1 MRAVISRAFRC
12 SCFEV
17 IKSEEIFLD
26 WGNIACLAE
35 FHTWQEDK
43 TIPGSECKL
52 VKKENFSTVVS
63 TETTDTATIDDLD
76 SRWQHVVRRRSFL
89 KGVGMAG
96 AALSAGTLLAPAGTA
111 QTSSSRGKLSNGD
124 VALLQFAAWA
134 EIVESDLW
142 TQYAELGGVGP
153 SGGGAAQANE
163 EFQGFIGGNPAY
175 TLALQNLDGDMPQYI
190 TDNTDDEL
198 SHAAFLTA
206 FLQSRGVE
214 PVNLEPFRTLPS
226 SQATGARQIKR
237 ITNLMNLNVDLS
249 WYTRYR
255 SGKNPDLGA
264 AFKGPFVI
272 ANQPAI
278 PLNDTDTPPSTNPTI
293 PITGRDAERIQAIA
307 NTAGF
312 HFAFI
317 EQGGASL
324 YPTLAFKATDPTV
337 LRILV
342 SIGGVEIDHFGLWH
356 DKGGNAVSQ
365 PLAGVVDPV
374 TGLTFPDLNNPA
386 TELTQTNKI
395 LPEPCSFISKNLP
408 RCSVI
413 RPTSTQNA
421 GAVATVKAFTDDG
434 LFNGQSG
441 EFLELSMQLAIAA
454 DSVQRGF

>member
-1 MRAVISRAFRC
+1 M
-12 SCFEV
+12 
-17 IKSEEIFLD
+17 
-26 WGNIACLAE
+26 
-35 FHTWQEDK
+35 
-43 TIPGSECKL
+43 
-52 VKKENFSTVVS
+52 KKDVVS
-63 TETTDTATIDDLD
+63 STLNLETSVPETEYATKEVQR
-76 SRWQHVVRRRSFL
+76 RWQGVLERRSFL
-89 KGVGMAG
+89 KNIGITG
-96 AALSAGTLLAPAGTA
+96 AALSAGALVTAGARA
-111 QTSSSRGKLSNGD
+111 QTRSSNGKLSSGD
-124 VALLQFAAWA
+124 VALLQFALWA
-134 EIVESDLW
+134 ELVESDLW

-153 SGGGAAQANE
+153 SGGGAAQTQE

-175 TLALQNLDGDMPQYI
+175 TLALENLDGDMPQYI

-198 SHAAFLTA
+198 SHSSFLAAFLR
-206 FLQSRGVE
+206 SIGEE
-214 PVNLEPFRTLPS
+214 PVDLKSFRRLPGS
-226 SQATGARQIKR
+226 RATGSTQIKR
-237 ITNLMNLNVDLS
+237 LTNLTNLNVDLG

-255 SGKNPDLGA
+255 SGENPDLGA
-264 AFKGPFVI
+264 AFQGPFVTQ
-272 ANQPAI
+272 NQPAI
-278 PLNDTDTPPSTNPTI
+278 PLNDTDTPPATNPTI

-337 LRILV
+337 LRILI

-395 LPEPCSFISKNLP
+395 LPEPCDFISKSLP

-413 RPTSTQNA
+413 RPTSTKLG
-421 GAVATVKAFTDDG
+421 GAVATVNAFMADG
-434 LFNGQSG
+434 LFIGQSDD
-441 EFLELSMQLAIAA
+441 FFELSMSLAIAA
-454 DSVQRGF
+454 DSVERGF

>member
-1 MRAVISRAFRC
+1 M
-12 SCFEV
+12 
-17 IKSEEIFLD
+17 
-26 WGNIACLAE
+26 
-35 FHTWQEDK
+35 
-43 TIPGSECKL
+43 
-52 VKKENFSTVVS
+52 KKENLPSTVVPEVSSSEKASSS
-63 TETTDTATIDDLD
+63 TDEDVQ
-76 SRWQHVVRRRSFL
+76 RHWQGVVKRRSFL
-89 KGVGMAG
+89 KGLGMAG
-96 AALSAGTLLAPAGTA
+96 ATLSAGTLLATEGRA
-111 QTSSSRGKLSNGD
+111 QSRSSNSRLSRGD
-124 VALLQFAAWA
+124 VALLQFALWA

-153 SGGGAAQANE
+153 SGGGAAQASE
-163 EFQGFIGGNPAY
+163 EFQKFIGGNPAY
-175 TLALQNLDGDMPQYI
+175 TLALENLDGDMPQYI

-206 FLQSRGVE
+206 FLKSRGEV
-214 PVNLEPFRTLPS
+214 PVDLEPFRRLPS

-272 ANQPAI
+272 TNQPAI
-278 PLNDTDTPPSTNPTI
+278 PLNDTDTPPATNPTI

-395 LPEPCSFISKNLP
+395 LPEPCNFISKGLP

-413 RPTSTQNA
+413 RPTSTQNG

-434 LFNGQSG
+434 LFIGQSAA
-441 EFLELSMQLAIAA
+441 FLQLSMQLAIAA

>member
-1 MRAVISRAFRC
+1 
-12 SCFEV
+12 
-17 IKSEEIFLD
+17 
-26 WGNIACLAE
+26 
-35 FHTWQEDK
+35 
-43 TIPGSECKL
+43 
-52 VKKENFSTVVS
+52 VKKENLPTTVS
-63 TETTDTATIDDLD
+63 TETTATAPMEDLE
-76 SRWQHVVRRRSFL
+76 SRWQGVVKRRSFL
-89 KGVGMAG
+89 KGLGMAS
-96 AALSAGTLLAPAGTA
+96 AALSAGTLLATEGSA
-111 QTSSSRGKLSNGD
+111 QTSSGTGKLSKGD
-124 VALLQFAAWA
+124 VALLQFALWA
-134 EIVESDLW
+134 ETVESDLW
-142 TQYAELGGVGP
+142 IQYAELGGVGP
-153 SGGGAAQANE
+153 SGGGAAQASE

-175 TLALQNLDGDMPQYI
+175 TLALENLDGDMPQYI

-198 SHAAFLTA
+198 SHAAFLQA
-206 FLQSRGVE
+206 FLRSRGEV
-214 PVNLEPFRTLPS
+214 PLDLEPFRNLRS

-237 ITNLMNLNVDLS
+237 LTNLMNLNVDLS

-272 ANQPAI
+272 KNQPAI
-278 PLNDTDTPPSTNPTI
+278 PLNDTDTPPSTNPI
-293 PITGRDAERIQAIA
+293 VPIAGRDAERIQAIA

-324 YPTLAFKATDPTV
+324 YPTLAFKANDPTV

-395 LPEPCSFISKNLP
+395 LPEPCNFINKSLP

-413 RPTSTQNA
+413 RPTSTEDG
-421 GAVATVKAFTDDG
+421 GAVATVKAFTEDG
-434 LFNGQSG
+434 LFIGQPAA
-441 EFLELSMQLAIAA
+441 FFELSMQLAIAA
-454 DSVQRGF
+454 DLARRGR